1 MKKILLAGGAVV
13 VLLFV
18 AGFGYAAY
26 LLHSLNTPE
35 FKKTLLE
42 RAKATVG
49 TDVQVKEMDI
59 SILSGVTLKG
69 VTIANPAPLPGN
81 LLTADAFVLR
91 YRLRPLLSGRL
102 EVERLALEKP
112 VITLAMDS
120 RGGFNYEKLGGGAK
134 PAPAAAG
141 KASPA
146 SSPAA
151 GSPIELVLKKLAV
164 ENAELAMQDATK
176 ASLMKVQDFDFD
188 SAFTVTGSG
197 AQGSGNARIATLGLA
212 DMMFVRGIS
221 APIEMSKESV
231 KLAPI
236 RGTLAGGS
244 LDGDVKVNLK
254 DGFRYVASL
263 DVKGAQVQK
272 LLEEAKSAR
281 AVSGTLVAQASVE
294 GSGGLPT
301 MKGKGRA
308 EIADCKVSN
317 MPVFGVVAAALRVPA
332 LSSPSFDQ
340 CLVEF
345 TLGASRLQMTVIS
358 LKGRQM
364 QLTGRGTT
372 NLDTYSL
379 DYDLNLALGTETLD
393 KVPVRELK
401 AAFKDRGDGFSA
413 MDFKVTGT
421 STAPQTDLAS
431 RVGKAAAT
439 EAATAGLKKLF
450 GKKKN

>member
-1 MKKILLAGGAVV
+1 MKRILLAGGVV
-13 VLLFV
+13 IVLLLLL
-18 AGFGYAAY
+18 GFGTAAY
-26 LLHSLNTPE
+26 LLRSLNTPE

-49 TDVQVKEMDI
+49 AEVLVKEMDI
-59 SILSGVTLKG
+59 SVLSGVTLKG
-69 VTIANPAPLPGN
+69 VTIANPAPFPGN

-102 EVERLALEKP
+102 EVERLALERP
-112 VITLAMDS
+112 VVALAMDS
-120 RGGFNYEKLGGGAK
+120 RGAFNYEKLGGGAK
-134 PAPAAAG
+134 AAPPKG
-141 KASPA
+141 SPA
-146 SSPAA
+146 SGPAA
-151 GSPIELVLKKLAV
+151 SPIELVLKKLAV
-164 ENAELAMQDATK
+164 DNAEILMQDATK
-176 ASLMKVQDFDFD
+176 APLMKVQDFDLD
-188 SAFTVTGSG
+188 SAFTVVGAA
-197 AQGSGNARIATLGLA
+197 AQGSGTARIATLSLA
-212 DMMFVRGIS
+212 DLMFVREIS
-221 APIEMSKESV
+221 APIEMSKDTV

-236 RGTLAGGS
+236 RATLAGGT
-244 LDGDVKVNLK
+244 LGGDVKVNLK

-281 AVSGTLVAQASVE
+281 AVSGTLLAQASVE

-317 MPVFGVVAAALRVPA
+317 MPVFGAVAAALRVPA

-413 MDFKVTGT
+413 VDFKVTGT

-450 GKKKN
+450 GKKKSN

>member
-1 MKKILLAGGAVV
+1 MKKLLLAGVAVV

-69 VTIANPAPLPGN
+69 VTIANPAPFPGN

-102 EVERLALEKP
+102 EVERLALERP
-112 VITLAMDS
+112 VVALAMDS
-120 RGGFNYEKLGGGAK
+120 RGAFNYEKLAGGAK
-134 PAPAAAG
+134 AAPSKGSPASGPAAA
-141 KASPA
+141 
-146 SSPAA
+146 
-151 GSPIELVLKKLAV
+151 SPIELILKKLAV
-164 ENAELAMQDATK
+164 DNAEILMQDATK
-176 ASLMKVQDFDFD
+176 APLMKVQDFDLD
-188 SAFTVTGSG
+188 SAFKVVGAA
-197 AQGSGNARIATLGLA
+197 AQGSGTARIATLSLA
-212 DMMFVRGIS
+212 DLMFVRGIS

-236 RGTLAGGS
+236 RATLAGGT
-244 LDGDVKVNLK
+244 LGGDVKVNLK

-281 AVSGTLVAQASVE
+281 AVSGTLLAQASVE

-345 TLGASRLQMTVIS
+345 TLGASRLQMTMIS
-358 LKGRQM
+358 LKGKQM

-372 NLDTYSL
+372 DLDTYSL

-450 GKKKN
+450 GKKKQN

>member
-1 MKKILLAGGAVV
+1 MKKILLAGGVV
-13 VLLFV
+13 IVLLLLL
-18 AGFGYAAY
+18 GFGTAAY
-26 LLHSLNTPE
+26 LLRSLNTPE

-49 TDVQVKEMDI
+49 AEVLVKEMDI
-59 SILSGVTLKG
+59 SVLSGVTLKG
-69 VTIANPAPLPGN
+69 VTIANPAPFAGN

-91 YRLRPLLSGRL
+91 YRLWPLLSGRL

-112 VITLAMDS
+112 VVALAMDG
-120 RGGFNYEKLGGGAK
+120 RGAFNYEKLGGSAK
-134 PAPAAAG
+134 AAPAQGSTASGPAAA
-141 KASPA
+141 
-146 SSPAA
+146 
-151 GSPIELVLKKLAV
+151 SPIELVLKKLAV
-164 ENAELAMQDATK
+164 DNAEILMQDATK
-176 ASLMKVQDFDFD
+176 APLMKVQDFDLD
-188 SAFTVTGSG
+188 SAFKVVGAA
-197 AQGSGNARIATLGLA
+197 AQGSGTARIATLSLA
-212 DMMFVRGIS
+212 DLMFVRGIS
-221 APIEMSKESV
+221 APIEMSKDSV

-236 RGTLAGGS
+236 RATLAGGT
-244 LDGDVKVNLK
+244 LGGDVKVNLK

-263 DVKGAQVQK
+263 EVKGAQVQR

-281 AVSGTLVAQASVE
+281 AVSGTLLAQASVE
-294 GSGGLPT
+294 GAGGLPT

-317 MPVFGVVAAALRVPA
+317 MPVFGAVAAALRVPA
-332 LSSPSFDQ
+332 LTSPSFDQ

-450 GKKKN
+450 GKKKSN

>member
-1 MKKILLAGGAVV
+1 MKKILLAGGVV
-13 VLLFV
+13 IVLVLLL
-18 AGFGYAAY
+18 GFGTAAY
-26 LLHSLNTPE
+26 LLRSLNTPE

-49 TDVQVKEMDI
+49 ADVQVKEMDI
-59 SILSGVTLKG
+59 AILSGLTLKG
-69 VTIANPAPLPGN
+69 VTIANPAPFPGN

-112 VITLAMDS
+112 VVALAMDS
-120 RGGFNYEKLGGGAK
+120 RGAFNYEKLGGGAK
-134 PAPAAAG
+134 AAPPKGSTASGPAA
-141 KASPA
+141 
-146 SSPAA
+146 
-151 GSPIELVLKKLAV
+151 SPIELVLKKLAV
-164 ENAELAMQDATK
+164 DNAEILMQDATK
-176 ASLMKVQDFDFD
+176 APLMKVQDFDLD
-188 SAFTVTGSG
+188 SAFNVVGAG
-197 AQGSGNARIATLGLA
+197 AQGSGTARIATLSLA
-212 DMMFVRGIS
+212 DLMFVRGIS

-236 RGTLAGGS
+236 RATLAGGT
-244 LDGDVKVNLK
+244 LGGDVKVNLK

-272 LLEEAKSAR
+272 LLEEAKSPR
-281 AVSGTLVAQASVE
+281 AVSGTLLAQASVE

-345 TLGASRLQMTVIS
+345 TLGASRLQMTMIS
-358 LKGRQM
+358 LKGKQM

-372 NLDTYSL
+372 DLDTYSL

-450 GKKKN
+450 GKKKQN

>member
-1 MKKILLAGGAVV
+1 
-13 VLLFV
+13 
-18 AGFGYAAY
+18 
-26 LLHSLNTPE
+26 
-35 FKKTLLE
+35 TLLE

-49 TDVQVKEMDI
+49 AEVQVKEMDI
-59 SILSGVTLKG
+59 SVLSGVTLKG
-69 VTIANPAPLPGN
+69 VTIANPAPFPGN

-112 VITLAMDS
+112 VVALAMDS
-120 RGGFNYEKLGGGAK
+120 RGAFNYEKLGGGAK
-134 PAPAAAG
+134 AAPPKGSTASGPAA
-141 KASPA
+141 
-146 SSPAA
+146 
-151 GSPIELVLKKLAV
+151 SPIELVLKKLAV
-164 ENAELAMQDATK
+164 DNAEILMQDATK
-176 ASLMKVQDFDFD
+176 APLMKVQDFDLD
-188 SAFTVTGSG
+188 SAFNVVGAG
-197 AQGSGNARIATLGLA
+197 AQGSGTARIATLSLA
-212 DMMFVRGIS
+212 DLMFVRGIS

-236 RGTLAGGS
+236 RATLAGGT
-244 LDGDVKVNLK
+244 LGGDVKVNLK

-281 AVSGTLVAQASVE
+281 AVSGTLLAQASVE

-345 TLGASRLQMTVIS
+345 TLGGSRLQMTVIS
-358 LKGRQM
+358 LKGKQM

-372 NLDTYSL
+372 NLDTYAL
-379 DYDLNLALGTETLD
+379 DYDLKAALGPETLD
-393 KVPVRELK
+393 KVPVREQ
-401 AAFKDRGDGFSA
+401 
-413 MDFKVTGT
+413 
-421 STAPQTDLAS
+421 TAPFSD
-431 RVGKAAAT
+431 R
-439 EAATAGLKKLF
+439 
-450 GKKKN
+450 

>member
-1 MKKILLAGGAVV
+1 MKKILLAGGVV
-13 VLLFV
+13 IVLVLLL
-18 AGFGYAAY
+18 GFGTAAY
-26 LLHSLNTPE
+26 LLRSLNTPE

-49 TDVQVKEMDI
+49 AEVQVKEMDI
-59 SILSGVTLKG
+59 AVLSGLTLKG
-69 VTIANPAPLPGN
+69 VTIANPAPFPGN
-81 LLTADAFVLR
+81 LVTADAFVLR

-112 VITLAMDS
+112 VVTLAMDS
-120 RGGFNYEKLGGGAK
+120 RGAFNYEKLGGAK
-134 PAPAAAG
+134 AAPPKGSTASGPAA
-141 KASPA
+141 
-146 SSPAA
+146 
-151 GSPIELVLKKLAV
+151 SPIELVLKKLAV
-164 ENAELAMQDATK
+164 DNAEILMQDATN
-176 ASLMKVQDFDFD
+176 APLMKVQDFDLD
-188 SAFTVTGSG
+188 SAFKVVGAA
-197 AQGSGNARIATLGLA
+197 AQGSGTARIATLSLA
-212 DMMFVRGIS
+212 DLMFVRGIS

-236 RGTLAGGS
+236 RATLAGGT
-244 LDGDVKVNLK
+244 LGGDVKVNLK

-281 AVSGTLVAQASVE
+281 AVSGTLLAQASVE

-317 MPVFGVVAAALRVPA
+317 MPVFGAVAAALRVPA

-358 LKGRQM
+358 LKGKQM

>member
-1 MKKILLAGGAVV
+1 MKKILLAGGVV
-13 VLLFV
+13 IVLVLLL
-18 AGFGYAAY
+18 GFGTAAY
-26 LLHSLNTPE
+26 LLRSLNTPE

-49 TDVQVKEMDI
+49 AEVQVKEMDI
-59 SILSGVTLKG
+59 SVLSGVTLKG
-69 VTIANPAPLPGN
+69 VTIANPAPFPGN

-112 VITLAMDS
+112 VVALAMDS
-120 RGGFNYEKLGGGAK
+120 RGAFNYEKLGGGAK
-134 PAPAAAG
+134 AAPPKGTTASGPAA
-141 KASPA
+141 
-146 SSPAA
+146 
-151 GSPIELVLKKLAV
+151 SPIELVLKKLAV
-164 ENAELAMQDATK
+164 DNAEILMQDATK
-176 ASLMKVQDFDFD
+176 APLMKVQDFDLD
-188 SAFTVTGSG
+188 SAFNVVGAG
-197 AQGSGNARIATLGLA
+197 AQGSGTARIATLSLA
-212 DMMFVRGIS
+212 DLMFVRGIS

-236 RGTLAGGS
+236 RATLAGGT
-244 LDGDVKVNLK
+244 LGGDVKVNLK

-281 AVSGTLVAQASVE
+281 AVSGTLLAQASVE

-345 TLGASRLQMTVIS
+345 TLGGSRLQMTVIS
-358 LKGRQM
+358 LKGKQM

-450 GKKKN
+450 GKKKQN

>member
-1 MKKILLAGGAVV
+1 MKKILLAGGVV
-13 VLLFV
+13 IVLLLLL
-18 AGFGYAAY
+18 GFGTAAY
-26 LLHSLNTPE
+26 LLRSLNTPE

-49 TDVQVKEMDI
+49 AEVLVKEMDI
-59 SILSGVTLKG
+59 SVLSGVTLKG
-69 VTIANPAPLPGN
+69 VTIANPAPFPGN

-102 EVERLALEKP
+102 EVERLALERP
-112 VITLAMDS
+112 VVALAMDS
-120 RGGFNYEKLGGGAK
+120 RGAFNYEKLGGGAK
-134 PAPAAAG
+134 AAPPKG
-141 KASPA
+141 SPA
-146 SSPAA
+146 SRPAA
-151 GSPIELVLKKLAV
+151 SPIELVLKKLAV
-164 ENAELAMQDATK
+164 DNAEILMQDATK
-176 ASLMKVQDFDFD
+176 APLMKVQDFDLD
-188 SAFTVTGSG
+188 SAFKVVGAA
-197 AQGSGNARIATLGLA
+197 AQGSGTARIATLSLA
-212 DMMFVRGIS
+212 DLMFVRGIS
-221 APIEMSKESV
+221 APIEMSKDSV

-236 RGTLAGGS
+236 RATLAGGT
-244 LDGDVKVNLK
+244 LGGDVKVNLK

-263 DVKGAQVQK
+263 EVKGAQVQR

-281 AVSGTLVAQASVE
+281 AVSGTLLAQASVE
-294 GSGGLPT
+294 GAGGLPT

-317 MPVFGVVAAALRVPA
+317 MPVFGAVAAALRVPA
-332 LSSPSFDQ
+332 LTSPSFDQ

-358 LKGRQM
+358 LKGKQV

-450 GKKKN
+450 GKKKQN

>member
-1 MKKILLAGGAVV
+1 MKKLLLAGGVV
-13 VLLFV
+13 IVLVLLL
-18 AGFGYAAY
+18 GFGTAAY
-26 LLHSLNTPE
+26 LLRSLNTPE

-49 TDVQVKEMDI
+49 AEVQVKEMDI
-59 SILSGVTLKG
+59 AVLSGLTLKG
-69 VTIANPAPLPGN
+69 VTIANPAPFPGN

-102 EVERLALEKP
+102 EVERLALERP
-112 VITLAMDS
+112 VVALAMDS
-120 RGGFNYEKLGGGAK
+120 RGAFNYEKLAGGAK
-134 PAPAAAG
+134 AAPSKGSPASGPAAA
-141 KASPA
+141 
-146 SSPAA
+146 
-151 GSPIELVLKKLAV
+151 SPIELILKKLAV
-164 ENAELAMQDATK
+164 DNAEILMQDATR
-176 ASLMKVQDFDFD
+176 APLMKVQDFDLD
-188 SAFTVTGSG
+188 SGFTVVGAA
-197 AQGSGNARIATLGLA
+197 AQGSGTARIATLSLA
-212 DMMFVRGIS
+212 DLMFVRGIS

-236 RGTLAGGS
+236 RATLAGGT
-244 LDGDVKVNLK
+244 LGGDVKVNLK

-272 LLEEAKSAR
+272 LLEEAKSPR
-281 AVSGTLVAQASVE
+281 AVSGTLLAQASVE

-345 TLGASRLQMTVIS
+345 TLGASRLQMTMIS
-358 LKGRQM
+358 LKGKQM

-372 NLDTYSL
+372 DLDTYSL

-450 GKKKN
+450 GKKKQN

>member
-1 MKKILLAGGAVV
+1 MKKILLAGGVV
-13 VLLFV
+13 IVLLLLL
-18 AGFGYAAY
+18 GFGTAAY
-26 LLHSLNTPE
+26 LLRSLNTPE

-49 TDVQVKEMDI
+49 AEVLVKEMDI
-59 SILSGVTLKG
+59 SVLSGVTLKG
-69 VTIANPAPLPGN
+69 VTIANPAPFPGN

-102 EVERLALEKP
+102 EVERLALERP
-112 VITLAMDS
+112 VVALAMDS
-120 RGGFNYEKLGGGAK
+120 RGAFNYEKLGGGAK
-134 PAPAAAG
+134 AAPPKG
-141 KASPA
+141 SPA
-146 SSPAA
+146 SGPAA
-151 GSPIELVLKKLAV
+151 SPIELVLKKLAV
-164 ENAELAMQDATK
+164 DNAEILMQDATK
-176 ASLMKVQDFDFD
+176 APLMKVQDFDLD
-188 SAFTVTGSG
+188 SAFKVVGAA
-197 AQGSGNARIATLGLA
+197 AQGSGTARIATLSLA
-212 DMMFVRGIS
+212 DLMFVRGIS
-221 APIEMSKESV
+221 APIEMSKDSV

-236 RGTLAGGS
+236 RATLAGGT
-244 LDGDVKVNLK
+244 LGGDVKVNLK

-263 DVKGAQVQK
+263 EVKGAQVQR

-281 AVSGTLVAQASVE
+281 AVSGTLLAQASVE
-294 GSGGLPT
+294 GAGGLPT

-317 MPVFGVVAAALRVPA
+317 MPVFGAVAAALRVPA
-332 LSSPSFDQ
+332 LTSPSFDQ

-358 LKGRQM
+358 LKGKQV

-450 GKKKN
+450 GKKKSN

>member
-1 MKKILLAGGAVV
+1 MKKILLAGGVV
-13 VLLFV
+13 IVLVLLL
-18 AGFGYAAY
+18 GFGTAAY
-26 LLHSLNTPE
+26 LLRSLNTPE

-49 TDVQVKEMDI
+49 ADVQVKEMDI
-59 SILSGVTLKG
+59 AILSGLTLKG
-69 VTIANPAPLPGN
+69 VTIANPAPFPGN

-112 VITLAMDS
+112 VVALAMDS
-120 RGGFNYEKLGGGAK
+120 RGAFNYEKLGGGAK
-134 PAPAAAG
+134 AAPPKGSTASGPAA
-141 KASPA
+141 
-146 SSPAA
+146 
-151 GSPIELVLKKLAV
+151 SPIELVLKKLAV
-164 ENAELAMQDATK
+164 DNAEILMQDATK
-176 ASLMKVQDFDFD
+176 APLMKVQDFDLD
-188 SAFTVTGSG
+188 SAFNVVGAG
-197 AQGSGNARIATLGLA
+197 AQGSGTARIATLSLA
-212 DMMFVRGIS
+212 DLMFVRGIS

-236 RGTLAGGS
+236 RATLAGGT
-244 LDGDVKVNLK
+244 LGGDVKVNLK

-272 LLEEAKSAR
+272 LLEEAKSPR
-281 AVSGTLVAQASVE
+281 AVSGTLLAQASVE

-345 TLGASRLQMTVIS
+345 TLGGSRLQMTVIS
-358 LKGRQM
+358 LKGKQM

-372 NLDTYSL
+372 DLDTYSL

-450 GKKKN
+450 GKKKQN

>member
-1 MKKILLAGGAVV
+1 MKKLLLAGGVV
-13 VLLFV
+13 IVLVLLL
-18 AGFGYAAY
+18 GFGTAAY
-26 LLHSLNTPE
+26 LLRSLNTPE

-49 TDVQVKEMDI
+49 AEVQVKEMDI
-59 SILSGVTLKG
+59 AVLSGLTLKG
-69 VTIANPAPLPGN
+69 VTIANPAPFPGN

-102 EVERLALEKP
+102 EVERLALERP
-112 VITLAMDS
+112 VVALAMDS
-120 RGGFNYEKLGGGAK
+120 RGAFNYEKLAGGAK
-134 PAPAAAG
+134 AAPS
-141 KASPA
+141 K
-146 SSPAA
+146 
-151 GSPIELVLKKLAV
+151 GSP
-164 ENAELAMQDATK
+164 NAEILMQDATK
-176 ASLMKVQDFDFD
+176 APLMKVQDFDLD
-188 SAFTVTGSG
+188 SAFNVVGAA
-197 AQGSGNARIATLGLA
+197 AQGSGTARIATLSLA
-212 DMMFVRGIS
+212 DLMFVRGIS

-236 RGTLAGGS
+236 RATLAGGT
-244 LDGDVKVNLK
+244 LGGDVKVNLK

-272 LLEEAKSAR
+272 LLEEAKSPR
-281 AVSGTLVAQASVE
+281 AVSGTLLAQASVE

-345 TLGASRLQMTVIS
+345 TLGASRLQMTMIS
-358 LKGRQM
+358 LKGKQM

-372 NLDTYSL
+372 DLDTYSL

-450 GKKKN
+450 GKKKQN

>member
-1 MKKILLAGGAVV
+1 MKKILLAGGVV
-13 VLLFV
+13 IVLLLLL
-18 AGFGYAAY
+18 GFGTAAY
-26 LLHSLNTPE
+26 LLRSLNTPE

-49 TDVQVKEMDI
+49 AEVLVKELDI
-59 SILSGVTLKG
+59 SVLSGVTLKG
-69 VTIANPAPLPGN
+69 VTIANPAPFPGN

-91 YRLRPLLSGRL
+91 YRLRPLLPGRL
-102 EVERLALEKP
+102 EVERLALERP
-112 VITLAMDS
+112 VVALAMDS
-120 RGGFNYEKLGGGAK
+120 RGAFNYEKLGGGAK
-134 PAPAAAG
+134 AAPPKG
-141 KASPA
+141 SPA
-146 SSPAA
+146 SGPAA
-151 GSPIELVLKKLAV
+151 SPIELVLKKLAV
-164 ENAELAMQDATK
+164 DNAEILMQDATK
-176 ASLMKVQDFDFD
+176 APLMKVQDFDLD
-188 SAFTVTGSG
+188 SAFKVVGAA
-197 AQGSGNARIATLGLA
+197 AQGSGTARIATLSLA
-212 DMMFVRGIS
+212 DLMFVRGIS
-221 APIEMSKESV
+221 APIEMSKDSV
-231 KLAPI
+231 ELAPI
-236 RGTLAGGS
+236 RATLAGGT
-244 LDGDVKVNLK
+244 LGGDVKVNLK

-263 DVKGAQVQK
+263 DVKGAQVQR

-281 AVSGTLVAQASVE
+281 AVSGTLLAQASVE

-317 MPVFGVVAAALRVPA
+317 M
-332 LSSPSFDQ
+332 
-340 CLVEF
+340 
-345 TLGASRLQMTVIS
+345 TVIS
-358 LKGRQM
+358 LKGKQM

-450 GKKKN
+450 GKKKQN